1 MYYLLDKF
9 NIKSIDILH
18 IMHIILTMLMS
29 VATPIIV
36 VPFTFYFYELI
47 YTYPLELESLFKQ
60 FGLLYIVLF

>member
-1 MYYLLDKF
+1 MYYLSDKF

-18 IMHIILTMLMS
+18 IILAMLMI
-29 VATPIIV
+29 VVTLIIV

-47 YTYPLELESLFKQ
+47 YTYILELESLFKQ

>member
-18 IMHIILTMLMS
+18 IILTMVMS